1 MTMSNEDARNVE
13 RVTIEVGRQYPFFCE
28 MQQEYEPSEKRMR
41 NYTGQL
47 VTVVRHLS
55 STEYDGPGPDDD
67 DEGFEVSRAFIVRAK
82 DGFEFQA
89 MVEELNDWDRD
100 LGQYFWPDA
109 TYGPERNTMFLA
121 NERNHS

>member
-1 MTMSNEDARNVE
+1 MPMSNEDARNVE

-28 MQQEYEPSEKRMR
+28 MQQEYEPPELRMR

-47 VTVVRHLS
+47 VTVLRNLS
-55 STEYDGPGPDDD
+55 STEYDGPGPDDTND
-67 DEGFEVSRAFIVRAK
+67 DDFDVSRAFMVRAK

-100 LGQYFWPDA
+100 LGQYFWP
-109 TYGPERNTMFLA
+109 
-121 NERNHS
+121 